1 MLFTT
6 LRKILARAK
15 SYVRVLERLEEIEE
29 RLAPLVATAK
39 ENEALWTYL
48 DQKDEEL
55 LQSEGYCRPATA
67 AYQGDTPEEMLVQVT
82 DHLLKTMK
90 TQGDA

>member
-6 LRKILARAK
+6 IRKILARAK
-15 SYVRVLERLEEIEE
+15 AYARVLERLEEIEE
-29 RLAPLVATAK
+29 KLAPLVATAT
-39 ENEALWTYL
+39 ENEALWSYL

-55 LQSEGYCRPATA
+55 LQSEGFCRPATA
-67 AYQGDTPEEMLVQVT
+67 IYQGDTPEEMVAQIS
-82 DHLLKTMK
+82 DHLLKAMK

>member
-39 ENEALWTYL
+39 ENEALWSYL
-48 DQKDEEL
+48 DQEDEEHF
-55 LQSEGYCRPATA
+55 QSEGYCRPATA
-67 AYQGDTPEEMLVQVT
+67 VYQGDTPEEMVAQIS
-82 DHLLKTMK
+82 DQLLKAMK